1 MNTSGN
7 NSASLQQRYDA
18 ALAELEQGGIEISKR
33 SHLGRFGA
41 GRLPAELEKIAVGDG
56 NSMWGVNLTSDIFHF
71 NPNMGKLL
79 GSRRTADG
87 GGLLAPSSYMPPQ

>member
-1 MNTSGN
+1 MKTSGN
-7 NSASLQQRYDA
+7 NASLQQRFDA
-18 ALAELEQGGIEISKR
+18 ALAELEQGGIEVSKR

-41 GRLPAELEKIAVGDG
+41 GRLPAEPEKIAVGNG
-56 NSMWGVNLTSDIFHF
+56 NSIGGVNLTSDIFHF

-79 GSRRTADG
+79 GSRRTVDG